1 MHAHP
6 FRYRWFMEPP
16 QRTLWPSTRDR
27 GIVSAQELRPLSQ
40 HSEKRSFDRP
50 QLEQH
55 RLAVLGSITAG
66 MAHHLR
72 NAIMPALLRV
82 DALSSNPHDS
92 DRLRADLLHVRASLT
107 SLQGLATG
115 LRLLAGDPRELLE
128 PGTTRLAA
136 WWKDIE
142 PLLHAATTAGTSI
155 RADIASTLPQ
165 ASVPPSLLAQITI
178 ALVVNANQWMLGT
191 PSPRIHVTARQHDD
205 AVNLTVRHAGA
216 MPLHGVPHD
225 TADPLRFESPI
236 EIVSGTQLTE
246 LRELMREH
254 DGDLTM
260 DEFSPWGGAFSIR
273 LRAQNETSR
282 SSTSTV
288 RVRLALSDPRH
299 AAVARMVLSQQGLT
313 EWTPREGHDAR
324 SEVPQVIVCDTQM
337 LAAID
342 RTTPARAD
350 RDAPQLIVVGA
361 PPRHVPRRVITW
373 ISPSTLGLL
382 SGALRD
388 AHAAFADRRAN

>member
-1 MHAHP
+1 MRAHP
-6 FRYRWFMEPP
+6 FRYCWFMQPP
-16 QRTLWPSTRDR
+16 QYTLWPSTRDR
-27 GIVSAQELRPLSQ
+27 GVVSAQELRPSSH
-40 HSEKRSFDRP
+40 HSERRTFDRP

-82 DALSSNPHDS
+82 DALSANPHDS
-92 DRLRADLLHVRASLT
+92 DRLRSDLSHVRASLT
-107 SLQGLATG
+107 SLQELATG
-115 LRLLAGDPRELLE
+115 LRLLAGDPRELME
-128 PGTTRLAA
+128 PATTRLAA

-155 RADIASTLPQ
+155 CADIARTLPQ

-205 AVNLTVRHAGA
+205 TVCLTVRHAGA

-236 EIVSGTQLTE
+236 EVASGTRLTA
-246 LRELMREH
+246 LRELLREH

-273 LRAQNETSR
+273 LRVRHETSR
-282 SSTSTV
+282 GRTSTV

-313 EWTPREGHDAR
+313 EWSPRGGNDVG
-324 SEVPQVIVCDTQM
+324 SEAPQVIVCDAQM

-342 RTTPARAD
+342 RTTPPRAD
-350 RDAPQLIVVGA
+350 TDAPRLIVVGA
-361 PPRHVPRRVITW
+361 PPRHAPQREITW
-373 ISPSTLGLL
+373 ISPTALGLL
-382 SGALRD
+382 SGALLH
-388 AHAAFADRRAN
+388 AHADFADRRAN